1 MKNIYEVDLEKRLL
15 AAAVFELRVLLSS
28 YIDHDNKSSA
38 GTAGLL
44 AYALHNQA
52 LSVLDGRSFNVT
64 EALDA
69 VDRLE
74 SRLGSKHLQQ
84 FRQTVLAGA

>member
-1 MKNIYEVDLEKRLL
+1 MKNIHNVDFEKRLL

-28 YIDHDNKSSA
+28 YIDHDDKSTAS
-38 GTAGLL
+38 TAGLL

-52 LSVLDGRSFNVT
+52 LSALDDRPFNVT

-74 SRLGSKHLQQ
+74 SRLGSKCLQQ
-84 FRQTVLAGA
+84 FRHTVLAGA

>member
-1 MKNIYEVDLEKRLL
+1 MKNMHDIDFEKRLL
-15 AAAVFELRVLLSS
+15 AAALFELRVLLSR
-28 YIDHDNKSSA
+28 YIDHDDNSSA
-38 GTAGLL
+38 STAGLL

-52 LSVLDGRSFNVT
+52 LSALDGRPFNVA

-74 SRLGSKHLQQ
+74 SRLGSKYLQQ